1 MNNILLKNNILT
13 GLYWEPESLSYLQPA
28 EQASF
33 RGMMKANRRLT
44 YSDAA
49 GMPALGYSTKVSTL
63 YEPFA
68 LYVKELYGDGIYF
81 FHEDS
86 CSTYFLIINEGRII
100 SGTDCFISKVLFDE
114 LMKHQTGYE
123 HLEVTPLEE
132 VQINTIVERCVARQ
146 LAMKRRRRFIIASI
160 FLGGIVLLLLLALVL
175 HFIVA
180 G

>member
-44 YSDAA
+44 YTDAA
-49 GMPALGYSTKVSTL
+49 GMPALGYSTKISTL

-81 FHEDS
+81 FHES
-86 CSTYFLIINEGRII
+86 NSSTYFLIINEGRII

-114 LMKHQTGYE
+114 LMKHQAGYE

-132 VQINTIVERCVARQ
+132 VQINTVVERCVARQ
-146 LAMKRRRRFIIASI
+146 LAMKRRRRFIIGSI
-160 FLGGIVLLLLLALVL
+160 FLGGVVLLLLLALVL